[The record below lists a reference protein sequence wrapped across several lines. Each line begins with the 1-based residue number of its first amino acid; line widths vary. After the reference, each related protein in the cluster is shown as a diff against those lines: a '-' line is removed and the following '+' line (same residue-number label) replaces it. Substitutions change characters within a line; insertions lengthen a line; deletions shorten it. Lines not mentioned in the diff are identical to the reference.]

1 MVRRTAARPA
11 AGTEAPASMSKPLD
25 HIRLLDLTLF
35 PRLGVT
41 EWEKEGVQKVS
52 VDVDLGHDASAAARE
67 DRIGAAVD
75 YSAVYALCQEVA
87 KERKYHLIEALAQ
100 ALADRVLASFP
111 SVQEVRVKLRK
122 RNLPFDAH
130 LDCVE
135 IDLLR
140 ERGGGR

>member
-1 MVRRTAARPA
+1 VSPTADNP
-11 AGTEAPASMSKPLD
+11 GPD
-25 HIRLLDLTLF
+25 IIRLKDLIIF

-52 VDVDLGHDASAAARE
+52 LDLELFLDVEQAARE

-75 YSAVYALCQEVA
+75 YSEVYDAVQEVA
-87 KERKYHLIEALAQ
+87 KVRKYHLIESLARSVVS
-100 ALADRVLASFP
+100 AVLARFA
-111 SVQEVRVKLRK
+111 SVERARVRLRK

-135 IDLLR
+135 IEL
-140 ERGGGR
+140 ERGR